1 MTRDWRPGKA
11 SGKTLSAA
19 ETGRS
24 GKQPRV
30 TTRRKL
36 HSSNPYWQNTPHS
49 SVASSAAPSR
59 RDYDVIVVGGGIS
72 GALTAQALTEAGQRV
87 LIVDKARAVRG
98 SSAAS
103 TAMIQHEIDVPLHQ
117 LAPLIGNSKAN
128 RVWRR
133 SAQAVSDLGAL
144 VKRLAIDC
152 LFEEKKTLFISGDV
166 LGSRALKIETN
177 DRRKAGLDAE
187 YLDKAALMARFG
199 IKRTAAIVSHDS
211 ASANPAQLTAGL
223 LQNAISNGA
232 ELVENFEIADAL
244 ELGDQVVVSGPN
256 GMLLHASHVVFATGY
271 QFLKAM
277 EHPSHRVVSTWA
289 LASAPGVVHPAWL
302 DEFLVWEGSDPY
314 LYFRTTPDGRI
325 IAGGEDEDSPTS
337 HSDPKKMQRKMRL
350 IRQKLK
356 KLIGIDIGEPTYD
369 WAAPFGTTTTGLPFI
384 DFAPGHKRVHSVMGF
399 GGNGITFSMIAS
411 QIIKARIL
419 GKADPDADLFAF
431 PR

>member
-1 MTRDWRPGKA
+1 MGKDKQSGNVSGKA
-11 SGKTLSAA
+11 LADA
-19 ETGRS
+19 EPRKA

-30 TTRRKL
+30 TTQRKL
-36 HSSNPYWQNTPHS
+36 HSSDPYWQNTPRS

-59 RDYDVIVVGGGIS
+59 RDYDVIVAGGGIS
-72 GALTAQALTEAGQRV
+72 GALTAQALSEAGQRV

-117 LAPLIGNSKAN
+117 LAPLIGRSKAN
-128 RVWRR
+128 RVWLR
-133 SAQAVSDLGAL
+133 SARAVSDLAAL
-144 VKRLAIDC
+144 VKRLKIDC
-152 LFEEKKTLFISGDV
+152 SFEEKKTLFISGDV
-166 LGSRALKIETN
+166 LGSRALNLESN
-177 DRRKAGLDAE
+177 ERRTAGLDAE
-187 YLDKAALMARFG
+187 YLDKAALMVRFG

-223 LQNAISNGA
+223 LQDAISKGA

-244 ELGDQVVVSGPN
+244 ELGGQVVVSGPN

-277 EHPSHRVVSTWA
+277 EHPSHRIVSTWA
-289 LASAPGVVHPAWL
+289 LASKPGVAHPAWL

-337 HSDPKKMQRKMRL
+337 HSDPKKMKRKMRL

-356 KLIGIDIGEPTYD
+356 TLMGIDIGEPAYD

-384 DFAPGHKRVHSVMGF
+384 DFVPGHKRIHAVMGF

-411 QIIKARIL
+411 QIIKGRVL
-419 GKADPDADLFAF
+419 GEPDPDAGLFAF
-431 PR
+431 PK